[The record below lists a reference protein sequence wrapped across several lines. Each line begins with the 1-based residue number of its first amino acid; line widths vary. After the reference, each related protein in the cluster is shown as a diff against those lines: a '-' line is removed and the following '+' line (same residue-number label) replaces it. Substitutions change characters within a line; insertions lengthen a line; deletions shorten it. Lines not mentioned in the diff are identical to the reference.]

1 MWLELR
7 RLCFFS
13 SCLNSWREGRLS
25 EASYEQVP
33 HGRASYRQASHKH
46 APYGQI
52 LMNWVIVIVVLEG
65 VND

>member
-7 RLCFFS
+7 RLCFS
-13 SCLNSWREGRLS
+13 SCTSILGVRGRLS
-25 EASYEQVP
+25 EASYERVP

-46 APYGQI
+46 ASYGQI